1 MTLQHHVKRVSAP
14 KKRTPCIQVVAESIE
29 GRLCSCCRQA
39 IAAVI
44 GTLCAH
50 RTTLFIGRTQMSL
63 TSFVQQRV
71 ALSDR
76 TEGHAVVEVMDQ
88 VWNRSAATVLLLLCS
103 PLLLLVAL
111 LIWRHDGTPLVFGHY
126 RVGAD
131 GRLFRCLKFRT
142 MARNAEQALA
152 DLLKNDPAARAE
164 WAREHKLT
172 NDPRITPIGHFLRK
186 TSLDELPQ
194 LVNVLRGEMN
204 LVGPRPI
211 TVPELGRYGV
221 ARWQYLS
228 VRPGL
233 TGLWQVSG
241 RNDVSYE
248 ERVELD
254 RRYVQ
259 ERSLWLDIQILF
271 RTVVVVLARR
281 GAK

>member
-1 MTLQHHVKRVSAP
+1 
-14 KKRTPCIQVVAESIE
+14 
-29 GRLCSCCRQA
+29 
-39 IAAVI
+39 
-44 GTLCAH
+44 
-50 RTTLFIGRTQMSL
+50 MSL
-63 TSFVQQRV
+63 TAFVEQR
-71 ALSDR
+71 A
-76 TEGHAVVEVMDQ
+76 THADQ
-88 VWNRSAATVLLLLCS
+88 HSNIVLTLLDQAWNRAAAAVLILLLS
-103 PLLLLVAL
+103 PVFLVVAAI
-111 LIWRHDGTPLVFGHY
+111 IWRTDGAPITFGHY
-126 RVGAD
+126 RVGRD
-131 GRLFRCLKFRT
+131 GRLFKCLKFRS

-164 WAREHKLT
+164 WEREHKLHH
-172 NDPRITPIGHFLRK
+172 DPRITPIGHFIRK

-194 LVNVLRGEMN
+194 LFNVLRGEMN

-211 TVPELGRYGV
+211 TVPEVGRYGV

-259 ERSLWLDIQILF
+259 ERSFLMDISILL
-271 RTVVVVLARR
+271 RTVNVVLARR